1 MMFEAGD
8 IHKQVSWEN
17 LTREG
22 SAPMWVIRE
31 WDQRE
36 REVPQVT
43 HNGVQE
49 RPFVWEE
56 VETAKDIWFYNIYW
70 GINDSVDILLA
81 V

>member
-22 SAPMWVIRE
+22 SAPMCVSHQGMRSE
-31 WDQRE
+31 S
-36 REVPQVT
+36 EVSQVT

-56 VETAKDIWFYNIYW
+56 VETAKDIWFYNIY
-70 GINDSVDILLA
+70 
-81 V
+81 